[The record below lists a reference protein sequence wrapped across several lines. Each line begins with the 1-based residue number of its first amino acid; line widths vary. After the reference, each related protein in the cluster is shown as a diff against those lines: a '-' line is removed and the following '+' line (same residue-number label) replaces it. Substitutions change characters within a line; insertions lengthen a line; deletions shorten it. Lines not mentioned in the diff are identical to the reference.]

1 MGNYWG
7 KGMHNWVVIG
17 VMVMVKHN
25 LVIIGV
31 KIMHNWVMIGVRVMH
46 NWDKGYA
53 EFYRFF
59 CDLQLHSGELVS
71 CVSLLG
77 RNR

>member
-31 KIMHNWVMIGVRVMH
+31 KIMHNWVMIGVRVMPF
-46 NWDKGYA
+46 G
-53 EFYRFF
+53 
-59 CDLQLHSGELVS
+59 
-71 CVSLLG
+71 
-77 RNR
+77 